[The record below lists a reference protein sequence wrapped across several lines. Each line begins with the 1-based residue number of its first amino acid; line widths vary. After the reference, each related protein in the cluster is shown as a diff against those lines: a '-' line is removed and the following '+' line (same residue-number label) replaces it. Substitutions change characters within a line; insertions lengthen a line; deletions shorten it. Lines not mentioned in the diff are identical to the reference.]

1 MSLIVEGL
9 EWSRVYWIKGT
20 EKRGSSQNA
29 VSDPPCSGWMG
40 AIIIPGEKR
49 STLFCP
55 FTFDAYIVPNDCG
68 EIKSGD
74 SQAHITIAWLKK
86 FLPKKWAELQGYG
99 FQKDY
104 NTAALVFKRL
114 GIPVPAQI
122 LVGGEEDTRTKGG
135 KDTNAKLLKP
145 VKMSSKRGKF
155 LAWYLSNPE
164 ASASVR
170 EAMAEFGM
178 TRSNVLSYLY
188 MIQKDHG
195 IGYGLVGDTATI
207 QMPEGCTNPFDV
219 EWENTQEENDD
230 WLD

>member
-1 MSLIVEGL
+1 MSIITEGL
-9 EWSRVYWIKGT
+9 EWIRVYWVKGH
-20 EKRGSSQNA
+20 EKRGSHQNA

-40 AIIIPGEKR
+40 AILIPGEKR

-55 FTFDAYIVPNDCG
+55 YTFEAYTVPNHCG
-68 EIKSGD
+68 EITGGNTQVHVS
-74 SQAHITIAWLKK
+74 SVWLSN
-86 FLPKKWAELQGYG
+86 FLPKKWAELQSYG

-114 GIPVPAQI
+114 GLSVPEQF
-122 LVGGEEDTRTKGG
+122 LKGGDEDTRTKGG
-135 KDTNAKLLKP
+135 KDTSASLLKP
-145 VKMSSKRGKF
+145 VKLSSKRGKF
-155 LAWYLSNPE
+155 LAWYLCNSG

-195 IGYGLVGDTATI
+195 IGYVLVGDTATL
-207 QMPEGCTNPFDV
+207 QLPKDCTNPFDV
-219 EWENTQEENDD
+219 NWEV
-230 WLD
+230 